1 MRDKLRR
8 SYQVNK
14 EVTRH
19 GYFEGDIA
27 LSELARLGELLHPGE
42 SEQDEQKIAVKFE
55 FVRNEYD
62 IPMITGQLQTSL
74 ELECQRCL
82 KPLDLPMQL
91 DFQLMIDADDDL
103 LRDSSVDTIYSDDG
117 FIDIF
122 DVVEDELI
130 LATPLVA
137 LHEDSS
143 CNEHWQVSAAEP
155 DAAAK
160 ENPFAV
166 LQQLKTKD

>member
-8 SYQVNK
+8 GYQVHK
-14 EVTRH
+14 EVTRN

-27 LSELARLGELLHPGE
+27 LSELARLGELLQPGE
-42 SEQDEQKIAVKFE
+42 SEQDERKIAVKFE

-62 IPMITGQLQTSL
+62 VPMITGQLQTSL

-82 KPLDLPMQL
+82 KPLDMPLQL

-122 DVVEDELI
+122 EVVEDELI

-137 LHEDSS
+137 LHEDTS
-143 CNEHWQVSAAEP
+143 CNEHWQASTLEP
-155 DAAAK
+155 EAAK

-166 LQQLKTKD
+166 LQQLKTTD

>member
-1 MRDKLRR
+1 
-8 SYQVNK
+8 
-14 EVTRH
+14 
-19 GYFEGDIA
+19 
-27 LSELARLGELLHPGE
+27 LGELLQPGE
-42 SEQDEQKIAVKFE
+42 SAQEGRKIGVKFE
-55 FVRNEYD
+55 FARNEYD

-82 KPLDLPMQL
+82 QALEMPLQL
-91 DFQLMIDADDDL
+91 DFQLMIDADDEL
-103 LRDSSVDTIYSDDG
+103 VRDSSWDTIYSDDG

-122 DVVEDELI
+122 EVIEDELI

-143 CNEHWQVSAAEP
+143 CNEHWQASAAEP
-155 DAAAK
+155 EAAAK

-166 LQQLKTKD
+166 LQQLKTTD

>member
-1 MRDKLRR
+1 MQDKLRR
-8 SYQVNK
+8 RYQVQK
-14 EVTRH
+14 EVTRN

-27 LSELARLGELLHPGE
+27 LSEMARLGELLHSGDGGHE
-42 SEQDEQKIAVKFE
+42 DRKISVTFE

-74 ELECQRCL
+74 VLECQRCL
-82 KPLDLPMQL
+82 QPLDMPLEL
-91 DFQLMIDADDDL
+91 GFQLMIDASDEL
-103 LRDSSVDTIYSDDG
+103 VRDSSLDTIYSDDG

-122 DVVEDELI
+122 EVIEDELI
-130 LATPLVA
+130 LAAPLVA

-143 CNEHWQVSAAEP
+143 CNEHWQASASEP
-155 DAAAK
+155 EAAAK

-166 LQQLKTKD
+166 LQQLKTTD